1 MNKERSVFAGLF
13 LLGQCKKKTFF
24 SAKCRAQCA
33 TFFKTQKV
41 GKAVSLVAFCKRI

>member
-13 LLGQCKKKTFF
+13 LLGQCKKKRFF
-24 SAKCRAQCA
+24 RRNVGLNVQHFLKP
-33 TFFKTQKV
+33 KKV